1 MFYNMDEVMAVSIVT
16 PENILKLLYS
26 YNPWWRDGVLPKEF
40 SRPIRRFA
48 YNEASKV
55 LLHTDLKRYVVLSG
69 ARRVGKTT
77 ILYQMIED
85 LLAKGV
91 KAQNILYVSFDHPLL
106 KFCSV
111 EELLSI
117 YESNV
122 SSVDSAYLF
131 FDEVQYAT
139 DWEIWLKVIYDSKPR
154 YRVTATGSAS
164 PVLVQGASDSGVG
177 RWTMIPV
184 PTLSFYEYCDILGVP
199 ERPKLDPGI
208 KPTALSKIPVQQLGI
223 LMNQLA
229 PLQKHFHRYLT
240 VGGFPELALSRDD
253 YYAQRILRE
262 DVVDKVL
269 KRDIPALFNVRNA
282 TVLEKV
288 FLFLCFN
295 SASIISISAISKEL
309 DGTPAATVANYIQF
323 LERANLIYISNPIH
337 LDGKKVLKVRP
348 KIYIADA
355 AIRNAVLM
363 LDNVLADPEEMGIMV
378 ETAVYK
384 HLAAF
389 YYRDHT
395 TVGYFRKGGNDKEID
410 VVVEFPTGKILAEVK
425 YRENSDIKTSDAI
438 VEMAGTA
445 ADGIVSALV
454 ITKRPEDFG
463 VASFNTKIPI
473 MRVPAHAFLYLLGH
487 AEKAGYV
494 K

>member
-1 MFYNMDEVMAVSIVT
+1 MIMAIVT
-16 PENILKLLYS
+16 QENILKLLYS
-26 YNPWWRDGVLPKEF
+26 YNPWWRDGVLPKEY
-40 SRPIRRFA
+40 SRPTKRFA
-48 YNEASKV
+48 FNEASKV
-55 LLHTDLKRYVVLSG
+55 LLHPDLKRFIVLSG

-77 ILYQMIED
+77 LLYQLIEK
-85 LLAKGV
+85 LLSQGITP
-91 KAQNILYVSFDHPLL
+91 QSILYVSFDHPLL

-117 YESNV
+117 YEANV
-122 SSVDSAYLF
+122 SSDAPAYLF
-131 FDEVQYAT
+131 FDEIQYAT
-139 DWEIWLKVIYDSKPR
+139 DWEIWLKVIYDSKRR
-154 YRVTATGSAS
+154 YRVAATGSAS
-164 PVLVQGASDSGVG
+164 PVLSQGTSDSGVG

-184 PTLSFYEYCDILGVP
+184 PTLSFYEYCDILNVS

-208 KPTALSKIPVQQLGI
+208 KPTALSKMTPKQLGI

-240 VGGFPELALSRDD
+240 VGGFPELALSKDD

-282 TVLEKV
+282 AVLEKV

-295 SASIISISAISKEL
+295 SSSIISISAISKEL
-309 DGTPAATVANYIQF
+309 DGTPAATVSNYIQF
-323 LERANLIYISNPIH
+323 LERANLIYISNPVNI
-337 LDGKKVLKVRP
+337 DGKKILKIRP

-378 ETAVYK
+378 ETSVYK

-389 YYRDHT
+389 YYREHT
-395 TVGYFRKGGNDKEID
+395 TVGYFRKSGSDKEID
-410 VVVEFPTGKILAEVK
+410 IVVEFPAGKILAEVK
-425 YRENSDIKTSDAI
+425 YRENSEIKNSDAI
-438 VEMAGTA
+438 VEMAGSDT
-445 ADGIVSALV
+445 GSIVSALV
-454 ITKRPEDFG
+454 ITKRPDDYG
-463 VASFNTKIPI
+463 LTSHDTKIPI

-487 AEKAGYV
+487 AEKTGYE